1 VTSTGKRDQSRVEA
15 PAPSPLPPLGTS
27 LGQGLRAVGSSP
39 LILVTAFVSLLAT
52 WAAFVAL
59 GVEPSA
65 RLLSLLMALSPA
77 HVFSDVPVAA
87 GAGDAV
93 GALFGVIGLGVVR
106 AATFGLLTL
115 LIVDSVRTGRPDARG
130 AIRRLPRVAASLFS
144 LYVVEVA
151 AVVVLLQLLVGFLGP
166 FGIVAVVG
174 ALYFFLLAPVV
185 VAAEAASTREGLR
198 RSVQAARQPGTRH
211 LGLVVGYFL
220 LLYLGSSLGPFG
232 PVSPATPTLPI
243 WSFALAATV
252 LHTVV
257 LGALTFRWL
266 AVRHQV
272 PARTAS
278 SRQTRR

>member
-1 VTSTGKRDQSRVEA
+1 
-15 PAPSPLPPLGTS
+15 
-27 LGQGLRAVGSSP
+27 LRTVASSP
-39 LILVTAFVSLLAT
+39 LILLTSFLSLLVT

-59 GVEPSA
+59 GVEPGA

-93 GALFGVIGLGVVR
+93 GALFGVVGLGVVR

-151 AVVVLLQLLVGFLGP
+151 AVVVLLQLLVGFLGT

-198 RSVQAARQPGTRH
+198 RSVRAARLPGTRH
-211 LGLVVGYFL
+211 LALVVGYFL
-220 LLYLGSSLGPFG
+220 LLYVGSSLGPFG

-243 WSFALAATV
+243 WSFALTATV
-252 LHTVV
+252 LHTAV

-266 AVRHQV
+266 AVRDQV
-272 PARTAS
+272 PAKAAT
-278 SRQTRR
+278 SRQSRR